1 MQITEIWPEPW
12 PGSSTVARFS
22 VALQPDLKLV
32 GLKLQRKDDGSYR
45 VRSPNLAGQAA
56 FHIGPDLARRITTA
70 AVAALTGGRAPREF
84 TRN

>member
-1 MQITEIWPEPW
+1 MQITELWPEQW
-12 PGSSTVARFS
+12 HGSSTVARFS

-45 VRSPNLAGQAA
+45 VRPPNFSGKAA

-70 AVAALTGGRAPREF
+70 AVAAMTGGRAPREF
-84 TRN
+84 AN